1 MPTPERVQ
9 IVEVSPRDGLQA
21 EARILPTETKLTLL
35 DRLAGAGHTVI
46 EATSFVSPTAVPQ
59 LADADD
65 LLRRLVRRP
74 GVRYPVLVPNER
86 GLERAIDAG
95 ADEIAVFVSASDGYS
110 RKNLRRSRDEAVT
123 TAVAIT
129 AAAAGSGR
137 RVRGYISMVIADP
150 DDGPTA
156 PESVVRIS
164 DRLLAA
170 GCREIS
176 LGDTTGVGTPADVR
190 RLILAHG
197 AGGIA
202 PDRLAVHFHDT
213 YGQALVNVLTAIEL
227 GVRTIDASTGGIG
240 GSPFA
245 KSAAG
250 NLATEDLVWM
260 LDGMG
265 IATGVDLRAL
275 AEISAW
281 LADALGHPP
290 PGRVARA
297 LIGMSGVTPR

>member
-21 EARILPTETKLTLL
+21 EARTLPTETKLTLL
-35 DRLAGAGHTVI
+35 ERLADAGHTVI
-46 EATSFVSPTAVPQ
+46 EATSFVSPSAVPQ

-65 LLRRLVRRP
+65 LLRQMVRRP

-95 ADEIAVFVSASDGYS
+95 ADEIAVFVSATEGYS
-110 RKNLRRSRDEAVT
+110 RKNLRRSRDEAVA
-123 TAVAIT
+123 TAVAVTT
-129 AAAAGSGR
+129 AAAASGR
-137 RVRGYISMVIADP
+137 RVRGYISMVFADP
-150 DDGPTA
+150 DDGPTP
-156 PESVVRIS
+156 PETVVRIS
-164 DRLLAA
+164 DQLLAA
-170 GCREIS
+170 GCGEIS

-190 RLILAHG
+190 RLIAAHG
-197 AGGIA
+197 TGAIG

-213 YGQALVNVLTAIEL
+213 YGQALVNVLTALDL
-227 GVRTIDASTGGIG
+227 GIRTVDASTGGIG

-265 IATGVDLRAL
+265 ITTGVDLGAL
-275 AEISAW
+275 AAISAW
-281 LADALGHPP
+281 LAEALGHLP

-297 LIGMSGVTPR
+297 LIGVPG